1 MERIDG
7 KNTVISF
14 SIHNILKADIDYQ
27 GTHCIQISAI

>member
-14 SIHNILKADIDYQ
+14 LIHDILESDIDYQ
-27 GTHCIQISAI
+27 GTH